1 MKNSRTRYVMLN
13 SKWFLEQTTAD
24 EGAFHSL
31 REAIFNGS
39 SDYQQIEIIRTGSY
53 GKCLVLD
60 GKIQSSEADEF
71 IYHEALVHPVAITV
85 KSPERVLI
93 AGGGDGATA
102 REVLKHPS
110 VSEVVIVD
118 IDEYAVEICKKHLPE
133 LHNGSY
139 EDRRVKVYFEDAR
152 SVIEKSCGF
161 DIVILDLPEPVE
173 GGTAFLLY
181 TKEFYSMV
189 FKCLKENGAM
199 VTQSAST
206 AINNLKTFT
215 AVINTLKQVFP
226 VVRPYTASIPSFYSP
241 WGFVLASKK
250 EDPLNI
256 SEDYINKRLS
266 EIAGSLKFYD
276 YETHAGIFSLPK
288 YLREEIKGEKR
299 IITNSSPISFY

>member
-1 MKNSRTRYVMLN
+1 MLN

-31 REAIFNGS
+31 IEVIFTGS

-53 GKCLVLD
+53 GKCFVLD

-71 IYHEALVHPVAITV
+71 IYHEALVHPIAITV

-93 AGGGDGATA
+93 AGGGDGAAA

-110 VSEVVIVD
+110 VLEVVIVD
-118 IDEYAVEICKKHLPE
+118 LDEYAVEICKKHLPD

-139 EDRRVKVYFEDAR
+139 EDNRVKVHFEDAR
-152 SVIEKSCGF
+152 NVIEKSGGF
-161 DIVILDLPEPVE
+161 DIIILDLPEPTE
-173 GGTAFLLY
+173 GGPAFLLY
-181 TKEFYSMV
+181 TKEFYGMV
-189 FKCLKENGAM
+189 FKCLKENGSM
-199 VTQSAST
+199 VTHAASA
-206 AINNLKTFT
+206 AVNNLKTFT

-226 VVRPYTASIPSFYSP
+226 VVRPYTASIPSFFSS

-250 EDPLNI
+250 EDPLNL
-256 SEDYINKRLS
+256 SVDYINKRLS
-266 EIAGSLKFYD
+266 EITGSLGFYD

-299 IITNSSPISFY
+299 IITDSSPISFY